1 MEVVNYIEI
10 MVYVDDYWIMIRVM
24 NKWFKWLLCLN
35 VYMSMTLYIGVYIV
49 GKRQAL
55 MDLKPQL
62 SQVTQKYVYLGTLEY
77 IYAYGFIYVSMD
89 VYEES

>member
-1 MEVVNYIEI
+1 
-10 MVYVDDYWIMIRVM
+10 MVKYVHEHDFI
-24 NKWFKWLLCLN
+24 
-35 VYMSMTLYIGVYIV
+35 YIGVYIV